1 MSPFLSHRVGVSG
14 GGAGRLGRLAPGL
27 ASPPSRN
34 RSAPQSRHAGPHL
47 QAEYVADAC
56 LAPHLRGQVPQC
68 HTCPGIRVN
77 VVLRMEAGRKEVWV
91 QWTHQTVSPQSPGSS
106 AWSLEFVAA
115 TASHPPMLFLG
126 GGGCILHH
134 GGLRWQERILL
145 APQAGLDSDSL
156 FISTSRR
163 PSGYERTDLSPTASG
178 ASGYENTRPP
188 CELCPEVPCG
198 GSRP

>member
-1 MSPFLSHRVGVSG
+1 MGGVPVSEATGKCLLSCHTGWGCRG

-47 QAEYVADAC
+47 RAEYVADAC

-68 HTCPGIRVN
+68 HTRPGIRVN

-91 QWTHQTVSPQSPGSS
+91 QWPHQTVSPQSPGSS
-106 AWSLEFVAA
+106 ARSLEFVAA

-126 GGGCILHH
+126 GGVYFAS
-134 GGLRWQERILL
+134 RWAQVAGKNPPG
-145 APQAGLDSDSL
+145 AP
-156 FISTSRR
+156 
-163 PSGYERTDLSPTASG
+163 
-178 ASGYENTRPP
+178 
-188 CELCPEVPCG
+188 
-198 GSRP
+198 SRPGLGLSLHFNVPEALGV